1 MNDPPDGDVLS
12 LNADSLTLTA
22 ECNHVLYKPCIV
34 ININKPHLE
43 TQCAQGNA
51 LACRF
56 HMCLDNVKVTLFR
69 SYCSSL
75 YTSQLWWN
83 YRVNSIRK
91 LYVAYNN
98 AFRMLFRLPRV
109 IVVQAACLR

>member
-43 TQCAQGNA
+43 TMYRLYIENDQCK
-51 LACRF
+51 F
-56 HMCLDNVKVTLFR
+56 IFVYFINVKLIIENVANA
-69 SYCSSL
+69 YK
-75 YTSQLWWN
+75 
-83 YRVNSIRK
+83 IRE
-91 LYVAYNN
+91 
-98 AFRMLFRLPRV
+98 F
-109 IVVQAACLR
+109 

>member
-43 TQCAQGNA
+43 TVDGMPQAGSHYN
-51 LACRF
+51 F
-56 HMCLDNVKVTLFR
+56 G
-69 SYCSSL
+69 
-75 YTSQLWWN
+75 TS
-83 YRVNSIRK
+83 RGPDKIGSR
-91 LYVAYNN
+91 A
-98 AFRMLFRLPRV
+98 APGPR
-109 IVVQAACLR
+109 AASCTWLS

>member
-43 TQCAQGNA
+43 T
-51 LACRF
+51 ACIGYSV
-56 HMCLDNVKVTLFR
+56 LGE
-69 SYCSSL
+69 
-75 YTSQLWWN
+75 QLG
-83 YRVNSIRK
+83 
-91 LYVAYNN
+91 A
-98 AFRMLFRLPRV
+98 M
-109 IVVQAACLR
+109 

>member
-43 TQCAQGNA
+43 T
-51 LACRF
+51 
-56 HMCLDNVKVTLFR
+56 
-69 SYCSSL
+69 
-75 YTSQLWWN
+75 WWQRYLN
-83 YRVNSIRK
+83 
-91 LYVAYNN
+91 
-98 AFRMLFRLPRV
+98 
-109 IVVQAACLR
+109 

>member
-43 TQCAQGNA
+43 TAIGHSVLGEPQG
-51 LACRF
+51 
-56 HMCLDNVKVTLFR
+56 T
-69 SYCSSL
+69 
-75 YTSQLWWN
+75 
-83 YRVNSIRK
+83 I
-91 LYVAYNN
+91 
-98 AFRMLFRLPRV
+98 
-109 IVVQAACLR
+109 

>member
-43 TQCAQGNA
+43 TV
-51 LACRF
+51 LTF
-56 HMCLDNVKVTLFR
+56 LTLDL
-69 SYCSSL
+69 L
-75 YTSQLWWN
+75 M
-83 YRVNSIRK
+83 
-91 LYVAYNN
+91 YVMGS
-98 AFRMLFRLPRV
+98 R
-109 IVVQAACLR
+109 

>member
-43 TQCAQGNA
+43 T
-51 LACRF
+51 
-56 HMCLDNVKVTLFR
+56 
-69 SYCSSL
+69 
-75 YTSQLWWN
+75 
-83 YRVNSIRK
+83 I
-91 LYVAYNN
+91 LYVKYNN
-98 AFRMLFRLPRV
+98 ECFTELAAVRM
-109 IVVQAACLR
+109 